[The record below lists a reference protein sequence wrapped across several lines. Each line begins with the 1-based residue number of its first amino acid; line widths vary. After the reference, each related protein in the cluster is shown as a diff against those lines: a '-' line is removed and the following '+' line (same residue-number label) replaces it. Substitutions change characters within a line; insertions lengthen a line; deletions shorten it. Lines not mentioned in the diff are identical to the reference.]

1 MRKIFYIDVG
11 DMPQAKAEAH
21 VKAIMSQ
28 YKDNSGDFW
37 FARKSGGT
45 SVEFMPDEDQ
55 EIRRESLNYA
65 MQIVG
70 PASTSALFAEAK
82 KIEAYIREG
91 KTE

>member
-1 MRKIFYIDVG
+1 
-11 DMPQAKAEAH
+11 
-21 VKAIMSQ
+21 
-28 YKDNSGDFW
+28 
-37 FARKSGGT
+37 
-45 SVEFMPDEDQ
+45 MPDEDQ